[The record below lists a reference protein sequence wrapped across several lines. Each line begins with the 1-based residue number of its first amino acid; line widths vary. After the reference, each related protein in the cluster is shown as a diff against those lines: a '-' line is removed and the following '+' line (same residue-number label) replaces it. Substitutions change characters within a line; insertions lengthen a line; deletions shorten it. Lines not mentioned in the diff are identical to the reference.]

1 MKSLRTQNYYDILG
15 VASSAS
21 SEEIRRAF
29 ELSKVTFQEN
39 SLATYSLFTDEEN
52 QEILGLISRAYE
64 TLFNPQ
70 LRREYDD
77 FLEGLKMEGGDEGDR
92 VNDFQPKQA
101 RPPLQ
106 TEIFQPRDPL
116 PGPSFSQLPSQ
127 HPSSR
132 VTIQP
137 ARQSRPEQLR
147 TRPPEAGP
155 LRENAPGPLR
165 ENAPGQLRENAPGQ
179 LRAEAPGPLRENAP
193 GPLRAEAP
201 GPEPVPP
208 PLSPDSAEIPKNR
221 EALYKYLES
230 VTVFNGPVLK
240 KIRELHGLTLENI
253 AEETKI
259 RRTYLKYL
267 EDEELTFLPAEIYVK
282 GFIVLMARMLDLPA
296 DRVSKDYMD
305 TNYKDKSQ

>member
-1 MKSLRTQNYYDILG
+1 MKSLRTQNYYNILG

-21 SEEIRRAF
+21 SEEIRRAY

-155 LRENAPGPLR
+155 LRENAPG
-165 ENAPGQLRENAPGQ
+165 Q
-179 LRAEAPGPLRENAP
+179 
-193 GPLRAEAP
+193 LRAEAP

-221 EALYKYLES
+221 EALDKYLES

-267 EDEELTFLPAEIYVK
+267 EEEELTFLPAEIYVK

>member
-77 FLEGLKMEGGDEGDR
+77 FLEGLKMEGGYEGDR

-101 RPPLQ
+101 RQPLQ
-106 TEIFQPRDPL
+106 TKIFQPRDPL
-116 PGPSFSQLPSQ
+116 SGPSFSQPPSQ
-127 HPSSR
+127 QSSSR
-132 VTIQP
+132 QVSIQP

-155 LRENAPGPLR
+155 LRENAP
-165 ENAPGQLRENAPGQ
+165 EQ
-179 LRAEAPGPLRENAP
+179 LRAEAPEHLRENAP
-193 GPLRAEAP
+193 EQLRAEAP
-201 GPEPVPP
+201 GPEPAPL

-221 EALYKYLES
+221 EALDKYLES

-253 AEETKI
+253 AEQTKI

-267 EDEELTFLPAEIYVK
+267 EEEELTFLPAEIYVK